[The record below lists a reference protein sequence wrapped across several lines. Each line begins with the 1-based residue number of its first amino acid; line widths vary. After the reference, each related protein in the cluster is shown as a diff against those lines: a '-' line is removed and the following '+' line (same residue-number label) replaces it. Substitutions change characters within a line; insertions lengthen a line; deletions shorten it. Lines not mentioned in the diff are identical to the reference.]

1 MLTLN
6 SNKSYDI
13 VNVLLQY
20 CLLTTN
26 LIYFTILLT
35 SIKLYTKRNERPP
48 WKIMVRSQ
56 RSMGRV
62 CTLTL

>member
-48 WKIMVRSQ
+48 KPKP
-56 RSMGRV
+56 
-62 CTLTL
+62 C